1 MVLSRRQFLGVAGGV
16 VGGVTTAGVIRAAA
30 WPLLASEDLLPGA
43 APTERLTPQAW
54 TTTPDRVRLA
64 VVGDTGSG
72 GRQAMSVAARMARTY
87 EQRPYGTVVLLGDI
101 SYYGSIEQR
110 WDDVFVRPFAPLMDA
125 GVRFDFAIGNH
136 DATPYREDAA
146 AEEIEAH
153 LRLLGTP
160 DEFYAV
166 SHGPVDLFVLDSSM
180 PGVLGPRAGDQLA
193 WLDDALASS
202 TNQWRV
208 VALHHPLYSSGKH
221 GSTMAVRDALEPILT
236 RRRVDLVL
244 SGATSSAAAAARPAQ
259 WGAARSPPTRNA
271 RCSSSSS
278 TSTATASRDGAC
290 GRTAPARIA
299 SSFERR
305 DDLAVAHRAHHTGGW
320 HRVGGDG
327 AVGAGRRRRGPGRHR

>member
-1 MVLSRRQFLGVAGGV
+1 MVLSRRQFLGAAGGV
-16 VGGVTTAGVIRAAA
+16 VGGAVTAGVIRAAA
-30 WPLLASEDLLPGA
+30 WPLLTSEDLLPGA
-43 APTERLTPQAW
+43 APSQRLTPQAW
-54 TTTPDRVRLA
+54 TTTPERVRLA

-72 GRQAMSVAARMARTY
+72 GRQAMSVATEMARTY
-87 EQRPYGTVVLLGDI
+87 ERDPYGAVVLLGDI
-101 SYYGSIEQR
+101 SYYGSVTQR
-110 WDDVFVRPFAPLMDA
+110 WDDVFVRPFAPLVDA

-136 DATPYREDAA
+136 DATLHREDAA

-160 DEFYAV
+160 DEFYAA

-221 GSTMAVRDALEPILT
+221 GSTLAVRDVLEPILT

-244 SGATSSAAAAARPAQ
+244 SGHDHDYERSHVQGGVTYVVSGGGCKTSPVGRSSFTAYSERTLQFLVLDVDGDRLVGRCLRPD
-259 WGAARSPPTRNA
+259 G
-271 RCSSSSS
+271 
-278 TSTATASRDGAC
+278 STADRFELRGA
-290 GRTAPARIA
+290 R
-299 SSFERR
+299 
-305 DDLAVAHRAHHTGGW
+305 
-320 HRVGGDG
+320 
-327 AVGAGRRRRGPGRHR
+327 

>member
-1 MVLSRRQFLGVAGGV
+1 MLSRRQFLGAAGGV
-16 VGGVTTAGVIRAAA
+16 VGGVATAGVIRAAA

-43 APTERLTPQAW
+43 APTERVRPQAW

-64 VVGDTGSG
+64 VAGDTGSG
-72 GRQAMSVAARMARTY
+72 GRQAMSVAAQMARTY
-87 EQRPYGTVVLLGDI
+87 EQDPYGAVVLLGDI
-101 SYYGSIEQR
+101 SYYGSIAQR
-110 WDDVFVRPFAPLMDA
+110 WDDVFVRPFAPLVDA

-136 DATPYREDAA
+136 DATLHREDAA

-160 DEFYAV
+160 DEFYAA
-166 SHGPVDLFVLDSSM
+166 SHGPVDLFVLDSSA

-221 GSTMAVRDALEPILT
+221 GSTLAVREVLEPILT

-244 SGATSSAAAAARPAQ
+244 SGHDHDYERSHPQHGVTYVVSGGGCKTSPVR
-259 WGAARSPPTRNA
+259 R
-271 RCSSSSS
+271 
-278 TSTATASRDGAC
+278 
-290 GRTAPARIA
+290 
-299 SSFERR
+299 SSFTAYSERTLQFLVL
-305 DDLAVAHRAHHTGGW
+305 DVD
-320 HRVGGDG
+320 GDRLM
-327 AVGAGRRRRGPGRHR
+327 GRCVRPDGTTADRFELRGKR